1 MFCYFL
7 AKPFLAKLEH
17 KSTTKKSNAQALLCN
32 NNKKQSQ
39 KLLFKEK
46 HLFICINKKK
56 VVPLWA

>member
-7 AKPFLAKLEH
+7 AKPFLAKLEY
-17 KSTTKKSNAQALLCN
+17 KSTTKKSNTQALLCN

-46 HLFICINKKK
+46 HLFICINKK
-56 VVPLWA
+56 